1 MNLPTAARV
10 IVDRTNETNHAPGEL
25 VLLVEAPGME
35 VSATRD
41 SMPRSTDYIVHGS
54 VVRGRK
60 HSYTFADVRVPTING
75 VRAMTVSLVRNG
87 PP

>member
-1 MNLPTAARV
+1 MNLPDAARV
-10 IVDRTNETNHAPGEL
+10 IVDRTNEADHARGEL
-25 VLLVEAPGME
+25 VLLVEAPGLE
-35 VSATRD
+35 VSTTRD
-41 SMPRSTDYIVHGS
+41 SHPQSIGYTVHGS

-60 HSYTFADVRVPTING
+60 HSYCFASIRVPSING